1 MLNNHYTHICLGLD
15 WPDGIRLDKC
25 LAELYPRFS
34 RSEWQEAIAV
44 GGVFIDGAVCEK
56 SAHRTSGGRE
66 LMMDFS
72 ALPQPASDCSAED
85 IALNIVYEDADII
98 VLNKPSGL
106 VVHPGRGNM
115 WGTLQAALLY
125 HHPPAVKMVRAGIVH
140 RLDKDTSGLLAVAKN
155 PLTQKRLVEKFK
167 KREIGREYL
176 ALVYGEPPPTGVINR
191 PIGRSRREPTL
202 MAVRASGRP
211 AITRFAVEKR
221 WPGFALLRCWLDSG
235 RTHQIR
241 VHLEYAGYPV
251 VGDKHYVRRA
261 RRASFGL
268 TRQALH
274 ATALRLHHPTDDTQR
289 EWQCPPP
296 PDIRL
301 AIEMLD
307 NNAG

>member
-202 MAVRASGRP
+202 MAVRASEGR
-211 AITRFAVEKR
+211 R
-221 WPGFALLRCWLDSG
+221 
-235 RTHQIR
+235 
-241 VHLEYAGYPV
+241 
-251 VGDKHYVRRA
+251 
-261 RRASFGL
+261 
-268 TRQALH
+268 
-274 ATALRLHHPTDDTQR
+274 
-289 EWQCPPP
+289 
-296 PDIRL
+296 
-301 AIEMLD
+301 
-307 NNAG
+307 

>member
-106 VVHPGRGNM
+106 VVHPGVETCG
-115 WGTLQAALLY
+115 
-125 HHPPAVKMVRAGIVH
+125 
-140 RLDKDTSGLLAVAKN
+140 GLC
-155 PLTQKRLVEKFK
+155 KR
-167 KREIGREYL
+167 RCCI
-176 ALVYGEPPPTGVINR
+176 
-191 PIGRSRREPTL
+191 
-202 MAVRASGRP
+202 
-211 AITRFAVEKR
+211 ITRPPLKWCA
-221 WPGFALLRCWLDSG
+221 
-235 RTHQIR
+235 
-241 VHLEYAGYPV
+241 PV
-251 VGDKHYVRRA
+251 LCTDWTKTPA
-261 RRASFGL
+261 AFG
-268 TRQALH
+268 
-274 ATALRLHHPTDDTQR
+274 
-289 EWQCPPP
+289 
-296 PDIRL
+296 
-301 AIEMLD
+301 
-307 NNAG
+307 GG